1 MRKRYVTFS
10 LGESRYCVPVD
21 QVLQILRLED
31 LIAIPKPPPF
41 VEGVINLRGDII
53 PVVSLRARMEITGG
67 APTARG
73 IPDQR
78 KRRVVIIRVD
88 SKPYGL
94 DVDEVRE
101 IVDIDDE
108 GITTDATTMFGVRAD
123 FLLGIAR
130 RDEGV
135 YLVLDLPRVLGTARE
150 LPGGLAGQAP

>member
-10 LGESRYCVPVD
+10 LAGGRYCIPVD

-31 LIAIPKPPPF
+31 LIGIPKPPPY

-53 PVVSLRARMEITGG
+53 PVVSLRARMDVVDGDHDPRGG
-67 APTARG
+67 TE
-73 IPDQR
+73 QR
-78 KRRVVIIRVD
+78 KRRVVIVRVEG
-88 SKPYGL
+88 KPYGL

-101 IVDIDDE
+101 IVEIDEE

-135 YLVLDLPRVLGTARE
+135 YLVLDLPRVLGTSRE
-150 LPGGLAGQAP
+150 LPGGLAGQSP